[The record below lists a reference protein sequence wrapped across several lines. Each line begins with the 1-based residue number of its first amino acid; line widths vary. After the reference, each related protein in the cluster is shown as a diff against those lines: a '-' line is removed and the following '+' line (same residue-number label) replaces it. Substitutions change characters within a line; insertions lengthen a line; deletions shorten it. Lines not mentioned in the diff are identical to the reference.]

1 MIKDGGVFTMKVVI
15 VGGGWS
21 GCAASLSTYKQG
33 AEVILLERTDML
45 LGTGLVGGIMRNNG
59 RFTATEEIIA
69 MGGGELFQLTDQNA
83 IHRGIDFPG
92 HHHASL
98 YNVATM
104 EPLVKKFLLERGVD
118 IHLSTRIEDA
128 EMEGSRIKAVIGKHG
143 KEKVRFE
150 GDVFID
156 ATGTAGPPANCTK
169 YGNGCVM
176 CILRCPSFG
185 GRVSLTAKAGIK
197 EMVGRKGEQ
206 IGAMSGSCKLS
217 KESLSR
223 EIVDQLEKRGVV
235 VIPIPPSEQSK
246 EKLSIK
252 ACQQYALPEFEN
264 NLVLLD
270 TGHAKLMTPFFP
282 LDSLRRIP
290 GFQNARYED
299 PYAGGLGN
307 SIRYIGMAPRDDA
320 LKVKEIENLFCAG
333 EKAGLLVGHTEA
345 IVTGTL
351 AGYNAV
357 RHVKKERLLVVPS
370 TLVIGD
376 AITYVRTE
384 METENGLGYKY
395 TFSGSVYFDRM
406 KEKGLYSA
414 DLKEIGKRVDAAGM
428 ADIFS
433 KHSS

>member
-1 MIKDGGVFTMKVVI
+1 MKTII

-21 GCAASLSTYKQG
+21 GCAASISASKQG

-59 RFTATEEIIA
+59 RFTAAEEMIA
-69 MGGGELFQLTDQNA
+69 MSGGELFELIDKNSL
-83 IHRGIDFPG
+83 HRNVDFPG

-104 EPLVKKFLLERGVD
+104 EPRVKQSLLEKGIQ
-118 IHLSTRIEDA
+118 IHLTTRIEDV
-128 EMEGSRIKAVIGKHG
+128 EKEGARIKAVIGKRG
-143 KEKVRFE
+143 EEKIRFE

-156 ATGTAGPPANCTK
+156 ATGTAGPPTNCNK

-185 GRVSLTAKAGIK
+185 GRTSLTAKAGVRELI
-197 EMVGRKGEQ
+197 GRKGTQ
-206 IGAMSGSCKLS
+206 IGAMSGSCKLF

-223 EIVDQLEKRGVV
+223 EIVDTLKKKGVAI
-235 VIPIPPSEQSK
+235 IPVPASEQSK

-252 ACQQYALPEFEN
+252 ACQQYALPEFQEN
-264 NLVLLD
+264 LILLD
-270 TGHAKLMTPFFP
+270 TGHAKLMVPFFP
-282 LDSLRRIP
+282 LEALRRIP
-290 GFQNARYED
+290 GFENARYED

-307 SIRYIGMAPRDDA
+307 SIRYVGMAPRDDA
-320 LKVKEIENLFCAG
+320 LRVKEIENLFCAG

-357 RHVKKERLLVVPS
+357 KNIKKEKPLVLPT
-370 TLVIGD
+370 TLAVGD
-376 AITYVRTE
+376 AIAHVRTQ
-384 METENGLGYKY
+384 METEEGLGYKY

-406 KEKGLYSA
+406 RQKGLYST
-414 DLKEIGKRVDAAGM
+414 DSKEIEKRVDQAGM
-428 ADIFS
+428 LGIFS
-433 KHSS
+433 K